1 MYFQTGSD
9 TPTMGEL
16 NKYLIKYC
24 ELWRS
29 IGYKLGL
36 EDDVLT
42 VIQSNHPMQMV
53 ECFREVLQKWLK
65 QDVRPTW
72 STLELAI
79 TNARRDELG
88 LGNLVEGKMCLAT
101 TICCYTYSCV
111 CTTHS
116 YLASYVANASLC
128 IIAYI
133 YVIRFAS

>member
-1 MYFQTGSD
+1 MFEFLIYFQTGSHP
-9 TPTMGEL
+9 PTMGEL

-42 VIQSNHPMQMV
+42 VIQSNHPMQAV
-53 ECFREVLQKWLK
+53 ECFREVLRKWLK

-79 TNARRDELG
+79 TNAHRDEQG
-88 LGNLVEGKMCLAT
+88 LGNLEEGKMCLLYHT
-101 TICCYTYSCV
+101 LL
-111 CTTHS
+111 HS
-116 YLASYVANASLC
+116 YICNVAS
-128 IIAYI
+128 
-133 YVIRFAS
+133 

>member
-42 VIQSNHPMQMV
+42 VIQSNHPMQAV

-65 QDVRPTW
+65 QDMRPTW

-101 TICCYTYSCV
+101 
-111 CTTHS
+111 
-116 YLASYVANASLC
+116 
-128 IIAYI
+128 II
-133 YVIRFAS
+133 